1 MHKLLER
8 QLRRLYGSPDGLPE
22 VLRPL
27 VEMVDASYQDADTD
41 RAFLERTM
49 DTASKELM
57 VRQQQLVVALAK
69 SQEAERQL
77 SHQALHDALTDLPN
91 RVLFLDRVEHALAHH
106 RRGSN
111 RVAVLFIDLDNF
123 KDVNDTYG
131 HAAGD
136 TLLRDVARRLKP
148 LIRASDTCARLG
160 GDEFAIVLE
169 GTASAEAALFVAERV
184 LGALRGT
191 FAIGDAG
198 VFVGASIGVALGEA
212 EDDGAALMRNADLAM
227 YMAKTSGR
235 HRAVLYEPSM
245 HAAVVR
251 RVELEQELHAALER
265 REFVLQ
271 YQPIMDLESGMV
283 AGFEALVRWEHPRR
297 GRIPPMEFIPIAEES
312 GLILDLGSWI
322 LHEACR
328 ACTSWDTGTG
338 GRGVS
343 ITVNVSGREI
353 REPAYVDNVR
363 SALRE
368 SGLAPHR
375 LILEVTENVLVGNDS
390 TTIDRLRALKALGVL
405 LAIDDFGTGYSS
417 LSYLQQFPVDI
428 IKIDKSFIDHLGVVG
443 SESPLSRAV
452 VSLGGALSIRTV
464 AEGIETE
471 VQYERLRELGC
482 GFGQGYL
489 FAKPLPPVS
498 VPTFIREHAGSAPEG
513 STLEAGETP
522 LRKAP
527 QIAPAR
533 KSDALPSNG
542 KANMLRLVSAS

>member
-8 QLRRLYGSPDGLPE
+8 QLRRLYGSVDVLPE
-22 VLRPL
+22 ALLTL
-27 VEMVDASYQDADTD
+27 VEVVDASYQDADTD

-57 VRQQQLVVALAK
+57 VRQQQLVEALAK
-69 SQEAERQL
+69 SQEAQRQL
-77 SHQALHDALTDLPN
+77 SHQALHDSLTDLPN

-106 RRGSN
+106 RRGSSQ
-111 RVAVLFIDLDNF
+111 VAVLFIDLDNF
-123 KDVNDTYG
+123 KDINDTFG

-136 TLLRDVARRLKP
+136 TLLRDVSRRLKP

-169 GTASAEAALFVAERV
+169 GTASADAALCVAERV

-191 FAIGDAG
+191 FAIGEAG
-198 VFVGASIGVALGEA
+198 VFVGVSIGVALA
-212 EDDGAALMRNADLAM
+212 DAADDGEALMRNADLAM

-235 HRAVLYEPSM
+235 HRAVLFEPSM

-265 REFVLQ
+265 REFLLQ
-271 YQPIMDLESGMV
+271 YQPIMVLESGFV

-297 GRIPPMEFIPIAEES
+297 GRIPPLEFIPIAEDS
-312 GLILDLGSWI
+312 GLILELGSWI

-328 ACTSWDTGTG
+328 ACASWDTCTAGSD
-338 GRGVS
+338 VS

-353 REPAYVDNVR
+353 REPAYVEHVR

-390 TTIDRLRALKALGVL
+390 TTIDRLCDLKALGVL

-428 IKIDKSFIDHLGVVG
+428 IKIDKSFIDQLGVVG

-471 VQYERLRELGC
+471 VQYGRLRELGC

-498 VPTFIREHAGSAPEG
+498 VPAFIREHSGAAREGFTAEVGTAPG
-513 STLEAGETP
+513 RT
-522 LRKAP
+522 AP
-527 QIAPAR
+527 QLATAR
-533 KSDALPSNG
+533 KSDALASNG
-542 KANMLRLVSAS
+542 NILLLSSGS